1 MMQENGLM
9 YCSVSKFMNVVL
21 CRLMCVMFNTGSVT
35 WAMLECHPFGG
46 SGGRFGVGFVL
57 QKNECTPWLWPTK

>member
-1 MMQENGLM
+1 MQENGLM

-57 QKNECTPWLWPTK
+57 QKNECSMVTVVHDS